1 MSQPS
6 RPRGP
11 CAGPGLK
18 PELQNRKQ
26 ERGRPGAA
34 ARSPAFIFCTTWC
47 CSLPCPA
54 ATALLLSA
62 GTKPH
67 GREIA
72 AAAGRAQAR
81 PPHSPGG
88 LRGETRRQGGHG
100 VGSCW
105 TRRLASRGSHLHQ
118 NSVWGWKEGELRGV
132 TKGGACAPRRAP
144 TGVPQGWERA
154 VGIAPWHHPGGLRL
168 VGGPGSSVRLA
179 GGGNPAEMG
188 SEAGCTPPVAPQHP
202 WAASPMCVQHP
213 GTGWGA
219 HGEGGCSAPGHAV
232 GAGGAV
238 PVLGAPLPAPGIGA
252 EPFSWLMKFGVLC
265 HRPVPTARGPAASPE
280 PWGALASPPHPSC
293 SRCCRCCCG

>member
-26 ERGRPGAA
+26 ERDRPGAA

-105 TRRLASRGSHLHQ
+105 TRRLASRGSHLHPS
-118 NSVWGWKEGELRGV
+118 SVWGWKEGEELRGV

-179 GGGNPAEMG
+179 RGATLQKWGQKQAAPLLWHPNTHGQRPPCVCSTLAQDGGLMG
-188 SEAGCTPPVAPQHP
+188 R
-202 WAASPMCVQHP
+202 
-213 GTGWGA
+213 
-219 HGEGGCSAPGHAV
+219 
-232 GAGGAV
+232 GGAQPQDMLWVLVV
-238 PVLGAPLPAPGIGA
+238 P
-252 EPFSWLMKFGVLC
+252 
-265 HRPVPTARGPAASPE
+265 SPC
-280 PWGALASPPHPSC
+280 WGLLSQPLASVLSPSRG
-293 SRCCRCCCG
+293 S